1 MPTII
6 RFGGGAGGGAQKLVV
21 NVDSGA
27 TVTARKGSVAVS
39 AVSENGQAV
48 LELDE
53 AGTYTVSA
61 TKDGTTTP
69 DVKTATV
76 PQEITLSFVAA
87 ELNTN
92 SWEMI
97 KAVSDAGQGAN
108 YWSVGDTKDVT
119 LSGTWQSLNVS
130 NVTVKAFIIGF
141 NHNSA
146 VEGANR
152 IHFLM
157 GKIGTAMVAFCD
169 SQYGNRTSG
178 AYFTMNT
185 TDTNSYGWKGSR
197 MYKTVLGNDGT
208 PDNPLQGSLMAVLPE
223 DLRAVMK
230 PVTKYTLNSTIEGVS
245 ETTDYA
251 FLLAEY
257 EIFGTRTYADT
268 REQSKQAQYD
278 YFKAGNPK
286 VFHKHSATTTAVF
299 AWLRS
304 PYASGSGNFC
314 SVRTSGAAYYND
326 ASRSRGVAPGFARDR
341 AKPGIGKTI
350 PGGSR
355 GTKGERAKMS
365 VPAYKRQKPDPER
378 PRDPEFVLLSKKLYV
393 EVIDLLSCMSA
404 RYGRLIAVPTAE
416 LAGEVQ
422 DFAVKANDV
431 FPSDGQKLALRREY
445 LLRCHAAAKALG
457 ERMDK
462 VHEVLRSNPE
472 GAFRNGKGV
481 TLNAEAALKKL
492 HRMETDVGA
501 DCVALRKKLEA
512 VADSDKRR
520 YMAQEKKR
528 KS

>member
-61 TKDGTTTP
+61 SKDGTTTP

-141 NHNSA
+141 DHNSA
-146 VEGANR
+146 VEGEHR

-169 SQYGNRTSG
+169 SQHGNQTSG

-185 TDTNSYGWKGSR
+185 ANTNSGGWEASR
-197 MYKTVLGNDGT
+197 MRKTVLGNSNT
-208 PDNPLQGSLMAVLPE
+208 PDVPLEGSLIAVLPE
-223 DLRAVMK
+223 ELRAVMK
-230 PVTKYTLNSTIEGVS
+230 PVTKWTQNNSPLMATA
-245 ETTDYA
+245 TTDYT
-251 FLLAEY
+251 FLMAEI
-257 EIFGTRTYADT
+257 EIFGARTYANSD
-268 REQSKQAQYD
+268 EQSKQAQYD

-286 VFHKHSATTTAVF
+286 VFHKHSATTTAVI

-304 PYASGSGNFC
+304 PYASTSNNFC
-314 SVRTSGAAYYND
+314 YVNTSGTANGGY
-326 ASRSRGVAPGFARDR
+326 ASYSLGVAPGFCA
-341 AKPGIGKTI
+341 
-350 PGGSR
+350 
-355 GTKGERAKMS
+355 
-365 VPAYKRQKPDPER
+365 
-378 PRDPEFVLLSKKLYV
+378 
-393 EVIDLLSCMSA
+393 
-404 RYGRLIAVPTAE
+404 
-416 LAGEVQ
+416 
-422 DFAVKANDV
+422 
-431 FPSDGQKLALRREY
+431 
-445 LLRCHAAAKALG
+445 
-457 ERMDK
+457 
-462 VHEVLRSNPE
+462 
-472 GAFRNGKGV
+472 
-481 TLNAEAALKKL
+481 
-492 HRMETDVGA
+492 
-501 DCVALRKKLEA
+501 
-512 VADSDKRR
+512 
-520 YMAQEKKR
+520 
-528 KS
+528 

>member
-6 RFGGGAGGGAQKLVV
+6 RFGGGAGDGAQKLVV

-27 TVTARKGSVAVS
+27 VVTAKKGSVAVS

-61 TKDGTTTP
+61 SKDGTTTP

-76 PQEITLSFVAA
+76 PQELTLSFVAA

-119 LSGTWQSLNVS
+119 LTGNWQDLIMS

-141 NHNSA
+141 DHNSA
-146 VEGANR
+146 VEGEHR

-157 GKIGTAMVAFCD
+157 GKIGTKMVAFCD
-169 SQYGNRTSG
+169 NLYDHQTSG

-185 TDTNSYGWKGSR
+185 TNTNSGGWEASR
-197 MYKTVLGNDGT
+197 MRKTVLGNSST

-223 DLRAVMK
+223 DLLAVMK

-286 VFHKHSATTTAVF
+286 VFHKHSATTTAVN

-304 PYASGSGNFC
+304 PRASGSSYFC
-314 SVRTSGAAYYND
+314 SVDTSGTAGTNY
-326 ASRSRGVAPGFARDR
+326 ASYSLGVAPGFCA
-341 AKPGIGKTI
+341 
-350 PGGSR
+350 
-355 GTKGERAKMS
+355 
-365 VPAYKRQKPDPER
+365 
-378 PRDPEFVLLSKKLYV
+378 
-393 EVIDLLSCMSA
+393 
-404 RYGRLIAVPTAE
+404 
-416 LAGEVQ
+416 
-422 DFAVKANDV
+422 
-431 FPSDGQKLALRREY
+431 
-445 LLRCHAAAKALG
+445 
-457 ERMDK
+457 
-462 VHEVLRSNPE
+462 
-472 GAFRNGKGV
+472 
-481 TLNAEAALKKL
+481 
-492 HRMETDVGA
+492 
-501 DCVALRKKLEA
+501 
-512 VADSDKRR
+512 
-520 YMAQEKKR
+520 
-528 KS
+528 

>member
-141 NHNSA
+141 DHNSA
-146 VEGANR
+146 MEGEHR

-169 SQYGNRTSG
+169 SQYGNQTSG

-185 TDTNSYGWKGSR
+185 ANTSSGGWEASR
-197 MYKTVLGNDGT
+197 MRKTVLGNSNT
-208 PDNPLQGSLMAVLPE
+208 PDVPLEGSLIAVLPE
-223 DLRAVMK
+223 ELRAVMK
-230 PVTKYTLNSTIEGVS
+230 PVTKWTQNNSPLMATA
-245 ETTDYA
+245 TTDYT
-251 FLLAEY
+251 FLMAEF
-257 EIFGTRTYADT
+257 EIFGARTYANSD
-268 REQSKQAQYD
+268 EQSKQAQYD

-286 VFHKHSATTTAVF
+286 VFHKHSATTTAVI

-304 PYASGSGNFC
+304 PAAGGSTIFCVVYASGTAA
-314 SVRTSGAAYYND
+314 TSI
-326 ASRSRGVAPGFARDR
+326 ASRSLGVAPGFCA
-341 AKPGIGKTI
+341 
-350 PGGSR
+350 
-355 GTKGERAKMS
+355 
-365 VPAYKRQKPDPER
+365 
-378 PRDPEFVLLSKKLYV
+378 
-393 EVIDLLSCMSA
+393 
-404 RYGRLIAVPTAE
+404 
-416 LAGEVQ
+416 
-422 DFAVKANDV
+422 
-431 FPSDGQKLALRREY
+431 
-445 LLRCHAAAKALG
+445 
-457 ERMDK
+457 
-462 VHEVLRSNPE
+462 
-472 GAFRNGKGV
+472 
-481 TLNAEAALKKL
+481 
-492 HRMETDVGA
+492 
-501 DCVALRKKLEA
+501 
-512 VADSDKRR
+512 
-520 YMAQEKKR
+520 
-528 KS
+528 

>member
-6 RFGGGAGGGAQKLVV
+6 RFGGGAGDGAQKLVV

-141 NHNSA
+141 DHNSA
-146 VEGANR
+146 VEGEHR

-169 SQYGNRTSG
+169 SQYGSQTSG

-185 TDTNSYGWKGSR
+185 ANTSSGGWEASR
-197 MYKTVLGNDGT
+197 MRKTVLGNSNT
-208 PDNPLQGSLMAVLPE
+208 PDVPLEGSLIAVLPE
-223 DLRAVMK
+223 ELRAVMK
-230 PVTKYTLNSTIEGVS
+230 AVTKWTQNNSPLMATA
-245 ETTDYA
+245 TTDYT
-251 FLLAEY
+251 FLMAEF
-257 EIFGTRTYADT
+257 EIFGARTYANSD
-268 REQSKQAQYD
+268 EQSKQAQYD

-286 VFHKHSATTTAVF
+286 VFHKHSATTTAVS

-304 PYASGSGNFC
+304 PIASNSSGFCSVNTSGAAGGNYASGSL
-314 SVRTSGAAYYND
+314 
-326 ASRSRGVAPGFARDR
+326 GVAPGFCA
-341 AKPGIGKTI
+341 
-350 PGGSR
+350 
-355 GTKGERAKMS
+355 
-365 VPAYKRQKPDPER
+365 
-378 PRDPEFVLLSKKLYV
+378 
-393 EVIDLLSCMSA
+393 
-404 RYGRLIAVPTAE
+404 
-416 LAGEVQ
+416 
-422 DFAVKANDV
+422 
-431 FPSDGQKLALRREY
+431 
-445 LLRCHAAAKALG
+445 
-457 ERMDK
+457 
-462 VHEVLRSNPE
+462 
-472 GAFRNGKGV
+472 
-481 TLNAEAALKKL
+481 
-492 HRMETDVGA
+492 
-501 DCVALRKKLEA
+501 
-512 VADSDKRR
+512 
-520 YMAQEKKR
+520 
-528 KS
+528 

>member
-6 RFGGGAGGGAQKLVV
+6 RFGGGAGDGAQKLVV

-141 NHNSA
+141 DHNSA
-146 VEGANR
+146 VEGEHR

-169 SQYGNRTSG
+169 SQYGSQTSG

-185 TDTNSYGWKGSR
+185 ANTSSGGWEASR
-197 MYKTVLGNDGT
+197 MRKTVLGNSNT
-208 PDNPLQGSLMAVLPE
+208 PDVPLEGSLIAVLPE
-223 DLRAVMK
+223 ELRAVMK
-230 PVTKYTLNSTIEGVS
+230 PVTKWTQNNSPLMATA
-245 ETTDYA
+245 TTDYT
-251 FLLAEY
+251 FLMAEF
-257 EIFGTRTYADT
+257 EIFGARTYANSD
-268 REQSKQAQYD
+268 EQSKQAQYD

-286 VFHKHSATTTAVF
+286 VFHKHSATTTAVA

-304 PYASGSGNFC
+304 PGASGSSNFC
-314 SVRTSGAAYYND
+314 RVNTSGAAYY
-326 ASRSRGVAPGFARDR
+326 ASASYSRGVAPGFCA
-341 AKPGIGKTI
+341 
-350 PGGSR
+350 
-355 GTKGERAKMS
+355 
-365 VPAYKRQKPDPER
+365 
-378 PRDPEFVLLSKKLYV
+378 
-393 EVIDLLSCMSA
+393 
-404 RYGRLIAVPTAE
+404 
-416 LAGEVQ
+416 
-422 DFAVKANDV
+422 
-431 FPSDGQKLALRREY
+431 
-445 LLRCHAAAKALG
+445 
-457 ERMDK
+457 
-462 VHEVLRSNPE
+462 
-472 GAFRNGKGV
+472 
-481 TLNAEAALKKL
+481 
-492 HRMETDVGA
+492 
-501 DCVALRKKLEA
+501 
-512 VADSDKRR
+512 
-520 YMAQEKKR
+520 
-528 KS
+528 

>member
-6 RFGGGAGGGAQKLVV
+6 RFGGGAGDGAQKLVV

-141 NHNSA
+141 DHNSA
-146 VEGANR
+146 VEGEHR

-169 SQYGNRTSG
+169 SQYGSQTSG

-185 TDTNSYGWKGSR
+185 ANTSSGGWEASR
-197 MYKTVLGNDGT
+197 MRKTVLGNSNT
-208 PDNPLQGSLMAVLPE
+208 PDVPLEGSLIAVLPE
-223 DLRAVMK
+223 ELRAVMK
-230 PVTKYTLNSTIEGVS
+230 PVTKWTQNNSPLMATA
-245 ETTDYA
+245 TTDYT
-251 FLLAEY
+251 FLMAEF
-257 EIFGTRTYADT
+257 EIFGARTYANSD
-268 REQSKQAQYD
+268 EQNKQAQYD

-286 VFHKHSATTTAVF
+286 VFHKHSATTTAVN

-304 PYASGSGNFC
+304 PYASHGASFC
-314 SVRTSGAAYYND
+314 SVYTSGAAGGNG
-326 ASRSRGVAPGFARDR
+326 ASFSLGVAPGFCA
-341 AKPGIGKTI
+341 
-350 PGGSR
+350 
-355 GTKGERAKMS
+355 
-365 VPAYKRQKPDPER
+365 
-378 PRDPEFVLLSKKLYV
+378 
-393 EVIDLLSCMSA
+393 
-404 RYGRLIAVPTAE
+404 
-416 LAGEVQ
+416 
-422 DFAVKANDV
+422 
-431 FPSDGQKLALRREY
+431 
-445 LLRCHAAAKALG
+445 
-457 ERMDK
+457 
-462 VHEVLRSNPE
+462 
-472 GAFRNGKGV
+472 
-481 TLNAEAALKKL
+481 
-492 HRMETDVGA
+492 
-501 DCVALRKKLEA
+501 
-512 VADSDKRR
+512 
-520 YMAQEKKR
+520 
-528 KS
+528 

>member
-6 RFGGGAGGGAQKLVV
+6 RFGGGAGDGAQKLVV

-61 TKDGTTTP
+61 SKDGTTTP

-76 PQEITLSFVAA
+76 PQELTLSFVAA

-141 NHNSA
+141 DHNSA
-146 VEGANR
+146 VEGEHR

-169 SQYGNRTSG
+169 SQYGNQTSG

-185 TDTNSYGWKGSR
+185 ANTSSGGWEASR
-197 MYKTVLGNDGT
+197 MRKTVLGNSNT
-208 PDNPLQGSLMAVLPE
+208 PDVPLEGSLIAVLPE
-223 DLRAVMK
+223 ELRAVMK
-230 PVTKYTLNSTIEGVS
+230 PVTKWTQNNSPLMATA
-245 ETTDYA
+245 TTDYT
-251 FLLAEY
+251 FLMAEF
-257 EIFGTRTYADT
+257 EIFGARTYANSD
-268 REQSKQAQYD
+268 EQSKQAQYD

-286 VFHKHSATTTAVF
+286 VFHKHSATTTAVS

-304 PYASGSGNFC
+304 PYASYSGNFC
-314 SVRTSGAAYYND
+314 SVATSGAAYYD
-326 ASRSRGVAPGFARDR
+326 GTSGSRGVAPGFCA
-341 AKPGIGKTI
+341 
-350 PGGSR
+350 
-355 GTKGERAKMS
+355 
-365 VPAYKRQKPDPER
+365 
-378 PRDPEFVLLSKKLYV
+378 
-393 EVIDLLSCMSA
+393 
-404 RYGRLIAVPTAE
+404 
-416 LAGEVQ
+416 
-422 DFAVKANDV
+422 
-431 FPSDGQKLALRREY
+431 
-445 LLRCHAAAKALG
+445 
-457 ERMDK
+457 
-462 VHEVLRSNPE
+462 
-472 GAFRNGKGV
+472 
-481 TLNAEAALKKL
+481 
-492 HRMETDVGA
+492 
-501 DCVALRKKLEA
+501 
-512 VADSDKRR
+512 
-520 YMAQEKKR
+520 
-528 KS
+528 

>member
-6 RFGGGAGGGAQKLVV
+6 RFGGGAGDGAQKLVV

-141 NHNSA
+141 DHNSA
-146 VEGANR
+146 VEGEHR

-169 SQYGNRTSG
+169 SQYGNQTSG

-185 TDTNSYGWKGSR
+185 ANTSSGGWEASR
-197 MYKTVLGNDGT
+197 MRKTVLGNSNT
-208 PDNPLQGSLMAVLPE
+208 PDVPLEGSLIAVLPE
-223 DLRAVMK
+223 ELRAVMK
-230 PVTKYTLNSTIEGVS
+230 PVTKRTQNNSPLMATA
-245 ETTDYA
+245 TTDYT
-251 FLLAEY
+251 FLMAEF
-257 EIFGTRTYADT
+257 EIFGARTYANSD
-268 REQSKQAQYD
+268 EQSKQAQYD

-286 VFHKHSATTTAVF
+286 VFHKHSATTTAVY

-304 PYASGSGNFC
+304 PYASNSGYFC
-314 SVRTSGAAYYND
+314 YVNTSGTANAHY
-326 ASRSRGVAPGFARDR
+326 ASISRGVAPGFCA
-341 AKPGIGKTI
+341 
-350 PGGSR
+350 
-355 GTKGERAKMS
+355 
-365 VPAYKRQKPDPER
+365 
-378 PRDPEFVLLSKKLYV
+378 
-393 EVIDLLSCMSA
+393 
-404 RYGRLIAVPTAE
+404 
-416 LAGEVQ
+416 
-422 DFAVKANDV
+422 
-431 FPSDGQKLALRREY
+431 
-445 LLRCHAAAKALG
+445 
-457 ERMDK
+457 
-462 VHEVLRSNPE
+462 
-472 GAFRNGKGV
+472 
-481 TLNAEAALKKL
+481 
-492 HRMETDVGA
+492 
-501 DCVALRKKLEA
+501 
-512 VADSDKRR
+512 
-520 YMAQEKKR
+520 
-528 KS
+528 

>member
-119 LSGTWQSLNVS
+119 LTGTWQSLSVTG
-130 NVTVKAFIIGF
+130 VTVKAFIIGF

-157 GKIGTAMVAFCD
+157 GKIGAAMVAFCD
-169 SQYGNRTSG
+169 SQYGSSRSG

-185 TDTNSYGWKGSR
+185 TDTNSGGWEASR
-197 MYKTVLGNDGT
+197 MRKTVLGNSNT

-230 PVTKYTLNSTIEGVS
+230 PVTKWTQNNSPLTA
-245 ETTDYA
+245 TTDYT
-251 FLLAEY
+251 FLMAEF
-257 EIFGTRTYADT
+257 EIFGTRTYANSA
-268 REQSKQAQYD
+268 EQSKQAQYD

-286 VFHKHSATTTAVF
+286 VFYKHSATTTAVI

-304 PYASGSGNFC
+304 PYASNSNFFC
-314 SVRTSGAAYYND
+314 RVYTSGAADHSY
-326 ASRSRGVAPGFARDR
+326 ASGSRGVAPGFCA
-341 AKPGIGKTI
+341 
-350 PGGSR
+350 
-355 GTKGERAKMS
+355 
-365 VPAYKRQKPDPER
+365 
-378 PRDPEFVLLSKKLYV
+378 
-393 EVIDLLSCMSA
+393 
-404 RYGRLIAVPTAE
+404 
-416 LAGEVQ
+416 
-422 DFAVKANDV
+422 
-431 FPSDGQKLALRREY
+431 
-445 LLRCHAAAKALG
+445 
-457 ERMDK
+457 
-462 VHEVLRSNPE
+462 
-472 GAFRNGKGV
+472 
-481 TLNAEAALKKL
+481 
-492 HRMETDVGA
+492 
-501 DCVALRKKLEA
+501 
-512 VADSDKRR
+512 
-520 YMAQEKKR
+520 
-528 KS
+528 

>member
-6 RFGGGAGGGAQKLVV
+6 RFGGGAGDGAQKLVV

-61 TKDGTTTP
+61 SKDGTTTP

-76 PQEITLSFVAA
+76 PQELTLSFVAA

-141 NHNSA
+141 DHNSA
-146 VEGANR
+146 VEGEHR

-169 SQYGNRTSG
+169 SQYGNQTSG

-185 TDTNSYGWKGSR
+185 ANTSSGGWEASR
-197 MYKTVLGNDGT
+197 MRKTVLGNSNT
-208 PDNPLQGSLMAVLPE
+208 PDVPLEGSLIAVLPE
-223 DLRAVMK
+223 ELRAVMK
-230 PVTKYTLNSTIEGVS
+230 PVTKWTQNNSPLMATA
-245 ETTDYA
+245 TTDYT
-251 FLLAEY
+251 FLMAEF
-257 EIFGTRTYADT
+257 EIFGARTYANSD
-268 REQSKQAQYD
+268 EQSKQAQYD

-286 VFHKHSATTTAVF
+286 VFHKHSATTTAVS

-304 PYASGSGNFC
+304 PYASSSNNFC
-314 SVRTSGAAYYND
+314 GVYTSGAANFYY
-326 ASRSRGVAPGFARDR
+326 ASISLGVAPGFCA
-341 AKPGIGKTI
+341 
-350 PGGSR
+350 
-355 GTKGERAKMS
+355 
-365 VPAYKRQKPDPER
+365 
-378 PRDPEFVLLSKKLYV
+378 
-393 EVIDLLSCMSA
+393 
-404 RYGRLIAVPTAE
+404 
-416 LAGEVQ
+416 
-422 DFAVKANDV
+422 
-431 FPSDGQKLALRREY
+431 
-445 LLRCHAAAKALG
+445 
-457 ERMDK
+457 
-462 VHEVLRSNPE
+462 
-472 GAFRNGKGV
+472 
-481 TLNAEAALKKL
+481 
-492 HRMETDVGA
+492 
-501 DCVALRKKLEA
+501 
-512 VADSDKRR
+512 
-520 YMAQEKKR
+520 
-528 KS
+528 

>member
-39 AVSENGQAV
+39 AVSENGHAV

-130 NVTVKAFIIGF
+130 NVTVKAFIVGF
-141 NHNSA
+141 DHNSA
-146 VEGANR
+146 VEGEHR

-169 SQYGNRTSG
+169 SQYNNQTSG
-178 AYFTMNT
+178 AYFTMNNT
-185 TDTNSYGWKGSR
+185 NTNSGGWEASR
-197 MYKTVLGNDGT
+197 MRKTVLGNSNT

-223 DLRAVMK
+223 DLLAVMK
-230 PVTKYTLNSTIEGVS
+230 PVTKWTQNNSLTA
-245 ETTDYA
+245 TTDYT
-251 FLLAEY
+251 FLMAEF
-257 EIFGTRTYADT
+257 EIFGARTYANSA
-268 REQSKQAQYD
+268 EQSKQAQYD

-286 VFHKHSATTTAVF
+286 VFYKHSATTAAVN
-299 AWLRS
+299 AWMRS
-304 PYASGSGNFC
+304 PNVGNNNGIFCYVSPSGS
-314 SVRTSGAAYYND
+314 
-326 ASRSRGVAPGFARDR
+326 ASTIHASYSLGVAPGFCA
-341 AKPGIGKTI
+341 
-350 PGGSR
+350 
-355 GTKGERAKMS
+355 
-365 VPAYKRQKPDPER
+365 
-378 PRDPEFVLLSKKLYV
+378 
-393 EVIDLLSCMSA
+393 
-404 RYGRLIAVPTAE
+404 
-416 LAGEVQ
+416 
-422 DFAVKANDV
+422 
-431 FPSDGQKLALRREY
+431 
-445 LLRCHAAAKALG
+445 
-457 ERMDK
+457 
-462 VHEVLRSNPE
+462 
-472 GAFRNGKGV
+472 
-481 TLNAEAALKKL
+481 
-492 HRMETDVGA
+492 
-501 DCVALRKKLEA
+501 
-512 VADSDKRR
+512 
-520 YMAQEKKR
+520 
-528 KS
+528 

>member
-6 RFGGGAGGGAQKLVV
+6 RFGGGVGGGAQKLVV

-119 LSGTWQSLNVS
+119 LSGNWQSLNVS

-141 NHNSA
+141 DHNSA
-146 VEGANR
+146 VEGEHR

-169 SQYGNRTSG
+169 AYYNTRTAG

-185 TDTNSYGWKGSR
+185 TDTSSGGWEASR
-197 MYKTVLGNDGT
+197 MRKTVLGNSNT
-208 PDNPLQGSLMAVLPE
+208 PDVPLEGSLIAVLPE
-223 DLRAVMK
+223 ELRAVMK
-230 PVTKYTLNSTIEGVS
+230 PVTKWTQNNSPLMATA
-245 ETTDYA
+245 TTDYT
-251 FLLAEY
+251 FLMAEF
-257 EIFGTRTYADT
+257 EIFGARTYANSD
-268 REQSKQAQYD
+268 EQSKQAQYD
-278 YFKAGNPK
+278 YFRAGNPK

-304 PYASGSGNFC
+304 PIASHSYGFCGVYASGAANYGYA
-314 SVRTSGAAYYND
+314 SVSL
-326 ASRSRGVAPGFARDR
+326 GVAPGFCA
-341 AKPGIGKTI
+341 
-350 PGGSR
+350 
-355 GTKGERAKMS
+355 
-365 VPAYKRQKPDPER
+365 
-378 PRDPEFVLLSKKLYV
+378 
-393 EVIDLLSCMSA
+393 
-404 RYGRLIAVPTAE
+404 
-416 LAGEVQ
+416 
-422 DFAVKANDV
+422 
-431 FPSDGQKLALRREY
+431 
-445 LLRCHAAAKALG
+445 
-457 ERMDK
+457 
-462 VHEVLRSNPE
+462 
-472 GAFRNGKGV
+472 
-481 TLNAEAALKKL
+481 
-492 HRMETDVGA
+492 
-501 DCVALRKKLEA
+501 
-512 VADSDKRR
+512 
-520 YMAQEKKR
+520 
-528 KS
+528 

>member
-141 NHNSA
+141 DHNSA

-169 SQYGNRTSG
+169 NMYGNRTSA

-185 TDTNSYGWKGSR
+185 TDTNSGGWEASR
-197 MYKTVLGNDGT
+197 MRKTVLGNSNT

-223 DLRAVMK
+223 DLLAVMK
-230 PVTKYTLNSTIEGVS
+230 PVTKWTQNNALTA
-245 ETTDYA
+245 TTDYA
-251 FLLAEY
+251 FLMAEF
-257 EIFGTRTYADT
+257 EIFGTRSYANGG
-268 REQSKQAQYD
+268 EQSKQAQYD

-286 VFHKHSATTTAVF
+286 VFYKHSATTTAVI

-304 PYASGSGNFC
+304 PYASNGDNFC
-314 SVRTSGAAYYND
+314 TVYTSGAAYSYY
-326 ASRSRGVAPGFARDR
+326 AGRSLGVAPGFCA
-341 AKPGIGKTI
+341 
-350 PGGSR
+350 
-355 GTKGERAKMS
+355 
-365 VPAYKRQKPDPER
+365 
-378 PRDPEFVLLSKKLYV
+378 
-393 EVIDLLSCMSA
+393 
-404 RYGRLIAVPTAE
+404 
-416 LAGEVQ
+416 
-422 DFAVKANDV
+422 
-431 FPSDGQKLALRREY
+431 
-445 LLRCHAAAKALG
+445 
-457 ERMDK
+457 
-462 VHEVLRSNPE
+462 
-472 GAFRNGKGV
+472 
-481 TLNAEAALKKL
+481 
-492 HRMETDVGA
+492 
-501 DCVALRKKLEA
+501 
-512 VADSDKRR
+512 
-520 YMAQEKKR
+520 
-528 KS
+528 